1 MVSTSNCNV
10 PANAVWFMT
19 LQVWNNDVR
28 FYCVK
33 NLSDVP
39 IAYFYFDP
47 YSRPHGK
54 RGGAWVDLVVGRSR
68 VVSHDA
74 TSCRLPVVHIV
85 CNQTPPLAGKP
96 SLMTF
101 REVGSAFHIIFLHLL
116 ISDISLLMAP
126 GWGSVPWVR
135 PCPSAYADQ
144 SRWRSCFWYKRDRMG
159 CCWITFSVH
168 GTLVL
173 PKVML
178 YKITIV
184 IILLAVSFS
193 FQPFVRSMPHQIP
206 SLPWLPIV
214 HTRCNLY
221 FSKWETLSVLL
232 LQ

>member
-10 PANAVWFMT
+10 PTNAVWFMT

-101 REVGSAFHIIFLHLL
+101 REVGSAFHLSWKSY
-116 ISDISLLMAP
+116 IS
-126 GWGSVPWVR
+126 
-135 PCPSAYADQ
+135 
-144 SRWRSCFWYKRDRMG
+144 
-159 CCWITFSVH
+159 
-168 GTLVL
+168 
-173 PKVML
+173 
-178 YKITIV
+178 
-184 IILLAVSFS
+184 VSFD
-193 FQPFVRSMPHQIP
+193 I
-206 SLPWLPIV
+206 
-214 HTRCNLY
+214 
-221 FSKWETLSVLL
+221 
-232 LQ
+232 